1 MDPQNTPSAFLWIL
15 GVICLVGLA
24 VMLLHWLRPSRCQ
37 KCRKKRSL
45 EPNTCCSEREWEPVA
60 DLGHTAGV
68 DFDLGR
74 CKNCGTYLMAVF
86 YVNSITYNVL
96 SKQQGER
103 FLRLQGS
110 PELKRSLKRWFDS

>member
-1 MDPQNTPSAFLWIL
+1 MSQY
-15 GVICLVGLA
+15 
-24 VMLLHWLRPSRCQ
+24 R
-37 KCRKKRSL
+37 
-45 EPNTCCSEREWEPVA
+45 CCSEMEWEAVA

-96 SKQQGER
+96 SDQQAKR
-103 FLRLQGS
+103 FLKLQGS
-110 PELKRSLKRWFDS
+110 DTLKKALKRWLDS

>member
-1 MDPQNTPSAFLWIL
+1 MCMSAGDETMSEYI
-15 GVICLVGLA
+15 
-24 VMLLHWLRPSRCQ
+24 
-37 KCRKKRSL
+37 
-45 EPNTCCSEREWEPVA
+45 CCSEQEWEPVA

-86 YVNSITYNVL
+86 YVNSTTYNVL

-103 FLRLQGS
+103 FLKLQGS
-110 PELKRSLKRWFDS
+110 PELKKSLRQWFDS